1 MRKIVVVLLVILGGC
16 LAPAEVQL
24 PDATAPPVISTV
36 PASPVG
42 SVVLVGEASGEGG
55 CFGGDLVAYGVPGG
69 VLRRLAVPAVS
80 GGVPSPVDG
89 AVFYPK
95 TIVEGQRWRTI
106 IEKIDVRTAATTLR
120 IDAGA
125 GVFGNGLFSEPRCH
139 TVLDV
144 TPDGSTLA
152 LARAGVDED
161 SGRVR
166 LDVFDARSGESV
178 AAAWFSARAG
188 ASADVTLRALV
199 RDRIFLTL
207 HSYTGCTGGTC
218 SSAVGLDHYILD
230 GRLQVI
236 GRTELACGRR
246 QLAGSDTL
254 VAMCGSDLR
263 MFDPSGQ
270 PRGTVVVPVVS
281 GERLLGWRS
290 VGDRVVV
297 LSERQLIRV
306 DLAAQRVVDARPLD
320 HPRSLRLPSP
330 FGPALALAKTAPP
343 RPGTQI
349 SPDGRTAYVVAWP
362 PGGPWRPGISVIDIE
377 TAQVRQALLAG
388 REIFG
393 IQLSGDGSRLF
404 ALTGDG
410 GDIGGSEIV
419 AIDTR
424 SAAVLSTVRLER
436 SALALLSAAP

>member
-1 MRKIVVVLLVILGGC
+1 MVVVLLVILGGC
-16 LAPAEVQL
+16 LGPAEVRL
-24 PDATAPPVISTV
+24 PDATSAPVIATV
-36 PASPVG
+36 PASPAS

-69 VLRRLAVPAVS
+69 ALRRLAVPAVS
-80 GGVPSPVDG
+80 GGAPSPVDG

-95 TIVEGQRWRTI
+95 TIVEGQKWRTI
-106 IEKIDVRTAATTLR
+106 IEKIDMRTAATTLR

-125 GVFGNGLFSEPRCH
+125 GVFGNGLYSEPRCH
-139 TVLDV
+139 TVLGV
-144 TPDGSTLA
+144 TPDGSTLT
-152 LARAGVDED
+152 LARAGVEGD

-166 LDVFDARSGESV
+166 LDVFDARSGESI

-188 ASADVTLRALV
+188 ASADVTVHALV
-199 RDRIFLTL
+199 RDRISLTL
-207 HSYTGCTGGTC
+207 HSYTGCTGGSC

-230 GRLQVI
+230 GRLQVV

-246 QLAGSDTL
+246 QLAGPDTI

-263 MFDPSGQ
+263 MFDRSGQ
-270 PRGTVVVPVVS
+270 PRGSVAVPVGS

-290 VGDRVVV
+290 VGDRVVI
-297 LSERQLIRV
+297 LSERQVVRV
-306 DLAAQRVVDARPLD
+306 DLAAQRVIDARQLF

-330 FGPALALAKTAPP
+330 FGPALALAKTAPS

-362 PGGPWRPGISVIDIE
+362 PSGSWRPGISVIDID
-377 TAQVRQALLAG
+377 TAKVRQALLAE
-388 REIFG
+388 REILG

-410 GDIGGSEIV
+410 GGTGGSEIV
-419 AIDTR
+419 AIEAG

-436 SALALLSAAP
+436 SALALISAAP